1 MTFKRNPRKSGVV
14 VKRPTWEQKF
24 KKRLPCKSAKRMRLN
39 VKKQIKLVMDNI
51 KQTHLFPSQ
60 RFENPN
66 WLQGA
71 IL

>member
-1 MTFKRNPRKSGVV
+1 MRLVNI
-14 VKRPTWEQKF
+14 
-24 KKRLPCKSAKRMRLN
+24 KKCLPCKSAKRMRLN

-66 WLQGA
+66 VVIFGSRIVA
-71 IL
+71 GISSANG

>member
-1 MTFKRNPRKSGVV
+1 MRLVNI
-14 VKRPTWEQKF
+14 